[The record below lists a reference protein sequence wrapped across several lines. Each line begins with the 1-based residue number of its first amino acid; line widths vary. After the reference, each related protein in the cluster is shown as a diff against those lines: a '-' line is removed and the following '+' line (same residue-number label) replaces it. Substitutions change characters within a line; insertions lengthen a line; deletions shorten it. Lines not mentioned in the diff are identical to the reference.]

1 MKTLKTNLDL
11 LSLKKTKTDI
21 PRVQISNAEDAANY
35 IRNFYFDD
43 IEIYESFFLLLLNR
57 NKNTI
62 GYAKI
67 SQGGVA
73 GTVVDIKLIAKYITD
88 SCASG
93 IIIAHN
99 HPSGNKKPSMDDLKV
114 TQKVKN
120 IMQFFDCVLFD
131 HIILT
136 ENSYY
141 SFAND
146 GTL

>member
-21 PRVQISNAEDAANY
+21 PRVQISNSSDAATY

-73 GTVVDIKLIAKYITD
+73 GTVVDVKFIAKYIAD

-93 IIIAHN
+93 VIICHN
-99 HPSGNKKPSMDDLKV
+99 HPSGNLQPSTNDIKV
-114 TQKVKN
+114 TQRVKS
-120 IMQFFDCVLFD
+120 IMPYFECALVD

-136 ENSYY
+136 ESSYF
-141 SFAND
+141 SFADD
-146 GTL
+146 GVL

>member
-11 LSLKKTKTDI
+11 LSLKKTKTDL
-21 PRVQISNAEDAANY
+21 PRVQITNAEDAANY

-73 GTVVDIKLIAKYITD
+73 GTVVDIKFIAKYIADT
-88 SCASG
+88 CASG

-136 ENSYY
+136 EKSYF